1 MNLKTYSKYVM
12 FKEIVMTE
20 IRVKFTQIIT
30 FDKDDFIVDFFAVS
44 FNKVNPI
51 IFMI

>member
-1 MNLKTYSKYVM
+1 M

-30 FDKDDFIVDFFAVS
+30 FGKDDFIVDFFAVS

-51 IFMI
+51 VFMIWDLNLP